1 MSHTSRAHQKR
12 TWAYTWIQRLTLLSC
27 LLLSSEAVAAVKVVA
42 TLPSLASL
50 AASVGQQYVEVES
63 LAAATED
70 PHYVDARPNLV
81 IKLNKAELLISN
93 GLELEVGWLPSLVA
107 TARNPRISAG
117 GAGLL
122 EAASVVQRLEVPAGK
137 IDRAQGDIH
146 PGGNPHFLFDPRACA
161 AVAGAIGEKLASI
174 DAPHAATYRANASAL
189 QQSLLSLAAA
199 QQQRFAALKAEQ
211 RRVTSYHRSLTY
223 LNSWLGLQE
232 VITVEPRPGIAP
244 DPGHL
249 SKVVSTM
256 RSQGVKVIL
265 QEEFYPS
272 NNSQTVANLVKG
284 SVVIL
289 PGGASFSKGETCQ
302 AWLTRV
308 ADAVYQGLSR

>member
-1 MSHTSRAHQKR
+1 MIR
-12 TWAYTWIQRLTLLSC
+12 RLVNRLAKGLVLWSC
-27 LLLSSEAVAAVKVVA
+27 LLLSSQSLAAVKVVA

-50 AASVGQQYVEVES
+50 AASVGKSHVEVEA
-63 LAAATED
+63 LAASTED

-81 IKLNKAELLISN
+81 IKLNKADLLIAN
-93 GLELEVGWLPSLVA
+93 GLELEIGWLPSLVA
-107 TARNPRISAG
+107 TARNPKISSSG
-117 GAGLL
+117 SGYL
-122 EAASVVQRLEVPAGK
+122 EAASVVQRLEVPTGK
-137 IDRAQGDIH
+137 LDRAQGDIH

-161 AVAGAIGEKLASI
+161 AIATAIGEKLASL
-174 DAPHAATYRANASAL
+174 DAAHAADYRANASSVS
-189 QQSLLSLAAA
+189 QGLLSLAAT
-199 QQQRFAALKAEQ
+199 QQQRFSALKPEQ
-211 RRVTSYHRSLTY
+211 RRVTSYHRSLSY

-244 DPGHL
+244 DPGQL

-256 RSQGVKVIL
+256 RSLGAKVIL

-284 SVVIL
+284 SVVVL
-289 PGGASFSKGETCQ
+289 PGGASFSKGETCH

-308 ADAVYQGLSR
+308 ADAVYLAVAR